1 MDNYSSL
8 EAIAKIQISAEIL
21 QTRNKN
27 LLEVCTQLNQ
37 SVTEVLKQ
45 FASPERG
52 LSQTIASQILSPAI
66 EQVVSSYTTLDLVH
80 FSLLSNRL
88 LDALQVID
96 WDKTRALSEA
106 INDAISSTV
115 LQTHESVSTNDNRD
129 LENYLR
135 VLESAEPYM
144 PEDVNAEIKQK
155 IVEPLAKTEKVT
167 IDTKLSI
174 VSIVLTILIFLY
186 GQVVDHKK
194 EEENQKLIGSLAQ
207 TIQQLSDEVSEL
219 SYQLEQSKEL
229 LSKAEDTQCDTDQ
242 RDCLHETEAVDP
254 T

>member
-1 MDNYSSL
+1 MNNYSSL
-8 EAIAKIQISAEIL
+8 EAIAKVQFSAEML
-21 QTRNKN
+21 QEHQQS
-27 LLEVCTQLNQ
+27 LLEVCDQLKQ
-37 SVTEVLKQ
+37 SVAAVVNQISTLEVGV
-45 FASPERG
+45 P
-52 LSQTIASQILSPAI
+52 QTIASQMLASSI
-66 EQVVSSYTTLDLVH
+66 EQVVSAYTSD

-96 WDKTRALSEA
+96 WDKTRVLSET
-106 INDAISSTV
+106 IHHAISTTV
-115 LQTHESVSTNDNRD
+115 LQTHESIAANDDFD

-135 VLESAEPYM
+135 VLESVEPYM

-229 LSKAEDTQCDTDQ
+229 LSKAEDTQCNTDQ

>member
-52 LSQTIASQILSPAI
+52 LSQTIASQILSPSI

-115 LQTHESVSTNDNRD
+115 LQTLESVSTNDNRD

>member
-1 MDNYSSL
+1 MNNYSSL
-8 EAIAKIQISAEIL
+8 EAIAKVQFSAEML
-21 QTRNKN
+21 QEHQQS
-27 LLEVCTQLNQ
+27 LLEVCNQLKQ
-37 SVTEVLKQ
+37 SVAAVVNQISTLEVGV
-45 FASPERG
+45 P
-52 LSQTIASQILSPAI
+52 QTIASQILSPAI
-66 EQVVSSYTTLDLVH
+66 EQVVSSYTTLDLAN

-106 INDAISSTV
+106 INDSISSTV
-115 LQTHESVSTNDNRD
+115 LQTLESVSTNDDRD
-129 LENYLR
+129 LEDYLK
-135 VLESAEPYM
+135 VFESVEPYM
-144 PEDVNAEIKQK
+144 PEEVNAEIKQK

-194 EEENQKLIGSLAQ
+194 EEQNQKLIASLAQ

-219 SYQLEQSKEL
+219 SDQLEQSKEL

>member
-1 MDNYSSL
+1 MNNYSSL
-8 EAIAKIQISAEIL
+8 EAIAKVQFSAEML
-21 QTRNKN
+21 QEHQQS
-27 LLEVCTQLNQ
+27 LLEVCDQLKQ
-37 SVTEVLKQ
+37 SVAAVVNQISTLEVGV
-45 FASPERG
+45 P
-52 LSQTIASQILSPAI
+52 QTIASQMLASSI
-66 EQVVSSYTTLDLVH
+66 EQVVSAYTSD

-96 WDKTRALSEA
+96 WDKTRVLSET
-106 INDAISSTV
+106 IHHAISTTV
-115 LQTHESVSTNDNRD
+115 LQTHESVAANDDFD

-135 VLESAEPYM
+135 VLESVEPYM

>member
-1 MDNYSSL
+1 MNNYSSL
-8 EAIAKIQISAEIL
+8 EAIAKVQFSAEML
-21 QTRNKN
+21 QEHQQS
-27 LLEVCTQLNQ
+27 LLEVCDQLKQ
-37 SVTEVLKQ
+37 SVAAVVNQISTLEVGV
-45 FASPERG
+45 P
-52 LSQTIASQILSPAI
+52 QTIASQMLASSI
-66 EQVVSSYTTLDLVH
+66 EQVVSAYTSD

-96 WDKTRALSEA
+96 WDKTRVLSET
-106 INDAISSTV
+106 IHHAISTTV
-115 LQTHESVSTNDNRD
+115 LQTHESRAANDDFD

-135 VLESAEPYM
+135 VLESVEPYM

-229 LSKAEDTQCDTDQ
+229 LSKAEDTQCNTDQ

>member
-1 MDNYSSL
+1 MNNYSSL
-8 EAIAKIQISAEIL
+8 DAIAKVQFSAEML
-21 QTRNKN
+21 QEHQQS
-27 LLEVCTQLNQ
+27 LLEVCNQLKQ
-37 SVTEVLKQ
+37 SVAAVVNQISTLEVGV
-45 FASPERG
+45 P
-52 LSQTIASQILSPAI
+52 QTIASQILSPAI
-66 EQVVSSYTTLDLVH
+66 EQVVSSYTTLDLAN

-106 INDAISSTV
+106 INDSISSTV
-115 LQTHESVSTNDNRD
+115 LQTLESVSTNDDRD
-129 LENYLR
+129 LEDYLK
-135 VLESAEPYM
+135 VFESVEPYM
-144 PEDVNAEIKQK
+144 PEEVNAEIKQK
-155 IVEPLAKTEKVT
+155 IVEPLAKTEKVS

-194 EEENQKLIGSLAQ
+194 EEQNQKLIASLAQ

-219 SYQLEQSKEL
+219 SDQLEQSKEL

-242 RDCLHETEAVDP
+242 RDCLHEAEAVDP

>member
-1 MDNYSSL
+1 MALRTASISLWLISGNSRNAASATGSLIFPCPCGIPLKSGDRLVLRSSSCL
-8 EAIAKIQISAEIL
+8 AHNS
-21 QTRNKN
+21 
-27 LLEVCTQLNQ
+27 
-37 SVTEVLKQ
+37 
-45 FASPERG
+45 G
-52 LSQTIASQILSPAI
+52 
-66 EQVVSSYTTLDLVH
+66 YTSD

-96 WDKTRALSEA
+96 WDKTRVLSET
-106 INDAISSTV
+106 IHHAISTTV
-115 LQTHESVSTNDNRD
+115 LQTHESIAANDDFD

-135 VLESAEPYM
+135 VLESVEPYM

-219 SYQLEQSKEL
+219 SYQLEQSKEV

>member
-1 MDNYSSL
+1 MNNYSSL
-8 EAIAKIQISAEIL
+8 DAIAKVQFSAEML
-21 QTRNKN
+21 QEHQQS
-27 LLEVCTQLNQ
+27 LLEVCNQLKQ
-37 SVTEVLKQ
+37 SVAAVVNQISTLEVGV
-45 FASPERG
+45 P
-52 LSQTIASQILSPAI
+52 QTIASQILSPAI
-66 EQVVSSYTTLDLVH
+66 EQVVSSYTTLDLAN

-106 INDAISSTV
+106 INDSISSTV
-115 LQTHESVSTNDNRD
+115 LQTLESVSTNDDRD
-129 LENYLR
+129 LEDYLK
-135 VLESAEPYM
+135 VFESVEPYM
-144 PEDVNAEIKQK
+144 PEEVNAEIKQK

-194 EEENQKLIGSLAQ
+194 EEQNQKLIASLAQ

-219 SYQLEQSKEL
+219 SDQLEQSKEL

>member
-1 MDNYSSL
+1 MNNYSSL
-8 EAIAKIQISAEIL
+8 EAIAKNAISTEIL

-27 LLEVCTQLNQ
+27 LLEACDQLNQ
-37 SVTEVLKQ
+37 GVAGVLKQ
-45 FASPERG
+45 FAPPEGG
-52 LSQTIASQILSPAI
+52 LPQMIASQILSPAI
-66 EQVVSSYTTLDLVH
+66 EQVVSSYTTLDLAN

-96 WDKTRALSEA
+96 WDKTRVLSET
-106 INDAISSTV
+106 IHHAISTTV
-115 LQTHESVSTNDNRD
+115 LQTHESVAANDDFD

-135 VLESAEPYM
+135 VLESVEPYM

-242 RDCLHETEAVDP
+242 CDCLHETEAVDP

>member
-1 MDNYSSL
+1 MNNYSSL
-8 EAIAKIQISAEIL
+8 EAIAKIQISTEIL
-21 QTRNKN
+21 QTRNKK

-45 FASPERG
+45 FVSPERG

-66 EQVVSSYTTLDLVH
+66 EQVVSSYTALDLVN

-88 LDALQVID
+88 LDALQAID
-96 WDKTRALSEA
+96 WDKTRALSET
-106 INDAISSTV
+106 IHDAISTTV
-115 LQTHESVSTNDNRD
+115 LQTHESVAANDDSD

-135 VLESAEPYM
+135 VLESVEPYM

-194 EEENQKLIGSLAQ
+194 EEENQKLIGSLSQ

-219 SYQLEQSKEL
+219 SDQLEQSKEL

-242 RDCLHETEAVDP
+242 RDCLHKTEAVDP

>member
-1 MDNYSSL
+1 MNNYSSL
-8 EAIAKIQISAEIL
+8 EAIAKVQFSAEML
-21 QTRNKN
+21 QEHQQS
-27 LLEVCTQLNQ
+27 LLEVCDQLKQ
-37 SVTEVLKQ
+37 SVAAVVNQISTLEVGV
-45 FASPERG
+45 P
-52 LSQTIASQILSPAI
+52 QTIASQMLASSI
-66 EQVVSSYTTLDLVH
+66 EQVVSAYTSD

-96 WDKTRALSEA
+96 WDKTRVLSET
-106 INDAISSTV
+106 IHHAISTTV
-115 LQTHESVSTNDNRD
+115 LQTHESVAANDDFD

-135 VLESAEPYM
+135 VLESVEPYM

-242 RDCLHETEAVDP
+242 CDCLHETEAVDP